1 MSVDETEVRR
11 IVTATLT
18 KHSSGGCCDQVC
30 AAWKELYDTRNFA
43 SHRYGKIE
51 IAIAEHYLYAR
62 CKVCSGEYSKT
73 QMEAMVKGYNA
84 VKRVGFSELL
94 RSNPDNPTTPPSDE
108 AIRWGLKGAE
118 EGERD
123 RISCNPKA
131 IPPTFTV
138 PLFLKKK
145 TGYKY

>member
-1 MSVDETEVRR
+1 MERAAAARDREASAAGLDKALRNRYDRLRR
-11 IVTATLT
+11 
-18 KHSSGGCCDQVC
+18 
-30 AAWKELYDTRNFA
+30 TRSND
-43 SHRYGKIE
+43 
-51 IAIAEHYLYAR
+51 
-62 CKVCSGEYSKT
+62 VVEYSKT

-108 AIRWGLKGAE
+108 AVRWGLKGAE

-131 IPPTFTV
+131 TPPIFTV

-145 TGYKY
+145 TGYRY